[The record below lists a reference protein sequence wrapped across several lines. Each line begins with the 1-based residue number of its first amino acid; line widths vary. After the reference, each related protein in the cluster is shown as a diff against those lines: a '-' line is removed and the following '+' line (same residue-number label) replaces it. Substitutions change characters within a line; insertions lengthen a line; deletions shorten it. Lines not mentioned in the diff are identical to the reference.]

1 VTLKTDVGP
10 DGFGQLDSE
19 VNPFT
24 LIVQPANPIPFVGAV
39 PPEGPA
45 TVAVKFIDPPNA
57 AVPELALTATVG
69 EYLETVVA
77 ELVTTK
83 TAR

>member
-1 VTLKTDVGP
+1 MTLKTNVGP

-19 VNPFT
+19 VTPFT
-24 LIVQPANPIPFVGAV
+24 LIVQLANPIPFVGAV

-45 TVAVKFIDPPNA
+45 TVAVKVIDPPNE

-77 ELVTTK
+77 ELVTVETLV
-83 TAR
+83 